1 MDYEQLVSGLR
12 NYGARL
18 VSGAASKTMRSSRF
32 CRRRTIGMLLQS
44 KNVKEPK
51 EVARKMLGYMN
62 EEVGEKNET

>member
-1 MDYEQLVSGLR
+1 M
-12 NYGARL
+12 RL
-18 VSGAASKTMRSSRF
+18 QG
-32 CRRRTIGMLLQS
+32 